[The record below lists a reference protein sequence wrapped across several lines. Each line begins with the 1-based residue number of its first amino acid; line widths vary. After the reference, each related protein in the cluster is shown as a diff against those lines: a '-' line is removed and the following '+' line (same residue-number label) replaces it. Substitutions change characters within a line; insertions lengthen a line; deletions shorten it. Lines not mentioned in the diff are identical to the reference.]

1 MREKGPDK
9 ISFDPGAYLE
19 RRTLIL
25 GDVNT
30 GKTALTSRIMEAMC
44 EAGLGERI
52 MALDLAPEIPP
63 DVMLEKDLAGVGGF
77 LRVPEARG
85 FLYLRPRILPP
96 RLMAKRPEEAIS
108 IAQENLRAI
117 EGILE
122 RPPEARDI
130 LFVNDMSLYLHA
142 GDANQLICFLRKF
155 PTVVANAYRGRKL
168 PQGPISSREREQV
181 DILVQFFD
189 LVLEL

>member
-9 ISFDPGAYLE
+9 VSLDPGSYLE

-30 GKTALTSRIMEAMC
+30 GKTALTSRILEAMC

-63 DVMLEKDLAGVGGF
+63 EVLVEKDLVGVGGF
-77 LRVPEARG
+77 LKVPEARG
-85 FLYLRPRILPP
+85 VLYSRPRILPP

-108 IAQENLRAI
+108 IAQENLEAI
-117 EGILE
+117 EAILE
-122 RPPEARDI
+122 RLPEARDI

-142 GDANQLICFLRKF
+142 GDATRLISLLSKF
-155 PTVVANAYRGRKL
+155 DTVVANAYRGTKL

-181 DILVQFFD
+181 DILAHFFD
-189 LVLEL
+189 LVVEL

>member
-1 MREKGPDK
+1 
-9 ISFDPGAYLE
+9 
-19 RRTLIL
+19 
-25 GDVNT
+25 
-30 GKTALTSRIMEAMC
+30 
-44 EAGLGERI
+44 
-52 MALDLAPEIPP
+52 
-63 DVMLEKDLAGVGGF
+63 
-77 LRVPEARG
+77 
-85 FLYLRPRILPP
+85 
-96 RLMAKRPEEAIS
+96 MAKRPEEAIS

-155 PTVVANAYRGRKL
+155 PTVVANAYRGTKL